1 MSEENKKFGSITM
14 PTAIIIA
21 AAIIAIG
28 LIVAFKPAGKT
39 TGDQTSN
46 NNGSGATTAVQG
58 PAINMRTVTDAD
70 HILGNPN
77 APIKLVEYSDPSCP
91 FCRLFT
97 PTVEKVMDDYGA
109 SGQVA
114 WVYRSFP
121 LDKPD
126 ANGDVLHKNAGHE
139 SQALECAAKVGGNDK
154 FWIFL
159 KRLYTVT
166 PSVTGQTP
174 NGLDQTQLPVIAKF
188 ASIDVTSFNDC
199 LESGIM
205 KTKVEADY
213 TDGINAGVNGTPFS
227 IFVLS
232 KPVPTSFDN
241 VLSSL
246 ILKMKISTD
255 QLFLSND
262 RTKVAMSGALPY
274 ASIKTIID
282 AVLAK

>member
-1 MSEENKKFGSITM
+1 M

-39 TGDQTSN
+39 T
-46 NNGSGATTAVQG
+46 
-58 PAINMRTVTDAD
+58 AD

-139 SQALECAAKVGGNDK
+139 SQAL
-154 FWIFL
+154 
-159 KRLYTVT
+159 
-166 PSVTGQTP
+166 
-174 NGLDQTQLPVIAKF
+174 
-188 ASIDVTSFNDC
+188 
-199 LESGIM
+199 
-205 KTKVEADY
+205 
-213 TDGINAGVNGTPFS
+213 
-227 IFVLS
+227 
-232 KPVPTSFDN
+232 
-241 VLSSL
+241 
-246 ILKMKISTD
+246 
-255 QLFLSND
+255 
-262 RTKVAMSGALPY
+262 
-274 ASIKTIID
+274 
-282 AVLAK
+282 